1 MYLNI
6 GQGGERRLKVHVIAR
21 CKLTG
26 WKLSIGGRMVKPNV
40 NSLEVNPEVVLHVQG
55 VIWEIREQKDD
66 VALSLVSILFVV
78 ETHTQLLMISESVAP
93 VWQDGAYSLK
103 HNN

>member
-55 VIWEIREQKDD
+55 VI
-66 VALSLVSILFVV
+66 
-78 ETHTQLLMISESVAP
+78 
-93 VWQDGAYSLK
+93 
-103 HNN
+103 